1 MVCNCWVYP
10 FLCPSHP
17 TEKCIASSLIIYFGM
32 KPQFSYYSLTQ
43 VFNKCLFNLMFLY
56 ESKKIHEHTLSD
68 TLTGKVDKQNLY
80 SAYINQKISETN
92 SDQERMM

>member
-32 KPQFSYYSLTQ
+32 KP
-43 VFNKCLFNLMFLY
+43 
-56 ESKKIHEHTLSD
+56 
-68 TLTGKVDKQNLY
+68 KVG
-80 SAYINQKISETN
+80 
-92 SDQERMM
+92 